1 MLTGIESFA
10 SLGELV
16 MGVIRFE
23 HLTHQNPEQGF
34 KPGSSSE
41 CLLEF
46 DTRSKPLGHHG
57 RLSVLGSFAF
67 SVIWPFFQSSGL
79 LFIRSSGFDLQYQL
93 AANQTK

>member
-46 DTRSKPLGHHG
+46 DTRSKPLSHHG
-57 RLSVLGSFAF
+57 RLYLR
-67 SVIWPFFQSSGL
+67 VITLNCTSTL
-79 LFIRSSGFDLQYQL
+79 KY
-93 AANQTK
+93 